1 MKKPAVRLPDI
12 EDDAVFAA
20 RLQPLASKVL
30 TGKPDARVMRT
41 AGLRTSGIPDDQTPG
56 TPRQAVASRRD
67 EIESKRGPKK
77 RYEYVLPIR
86 VGDALADEARK
97 NGISATLC
105 LLQVLRKAG
114 YPVIPEDLLDLRLER
129 TTKYQL

>member
-12 EDDAVFAA
+12 EDDAAFAA
-20 RLQPLASKVL
+20 RLQPLASKIL
-30 TGKPDARVMRT
+30 TGTSEVQSSEVKK
-41 AGLRTSGIPDDQTPG
+41 LRLSEIPDNRDSG

-67 EIESKRGPKK
+67 EIEFMRGPKK

-97 NGISATLC
+97 NGISATLW

-129 TTKYQL
+129 TRKSQS

>member
-1 MKKPAVRLPDI
+1 MKKPAVRLPNI
-12 EDDAVFAA
+12 EDDATFAA
-20 RLQPLASKVL
+20 RLQPLASKIL
-30 TGKPDARVMRT
+30 PGKPEIRNSDNLDT
-41 AGLRTSGIPDDQTPG
+41 HISKIPDNHNAE

-67 EIESKRGPKK
+67 EIEAKRGPKK

-97 NGISATLC
+97 NGVSATLW

-114 YPVIPEDLLDLRLER
+114 YPVIPEDFLDLRLEQTR
-129 TTKYQL
+129 K

>member
-1 MKKPAVRLPDI
+1 MKKPSIQLPDI
-12 EDDAVFAA
+12 EDDAAFAA
-20 RLQPLASKVL
+20 RLQPLASKIL
-30 TGKPDARVMRT
+30 PIAPDIRK
-41 AGLRTSGIPDDQTPG
+41 SGNADNRISDMPDIRIAG

-67 EIESKRGPKK
+67 EIETKRGPKK
-77 RYEYVLPIR
+77 RYEYVLPTR

-97 NGISATLC
+97 NGVSATLW

-129 TTKYQL
+129 TRK

>member
-30 TGKPDARVMRT
+30 TGKTDARVMRT